1 MAGKPRPDA
10 RERYAMIAEYWQT
23 QEKPTAETVAPAL
36 GVSTHQVYK
45 ALKFHKMSPGKGTY
59 RKIPYLDIE
68 RVYLLNRS
76 QKATAKV
83 LGLCD
88 DTVGRALNVLG
99 YGTRRKGYQIEN
111 PTPLDIVRARN
122 ENGENIESIA
132 KSLGVHKG
140 TIHRRMKAAGIPTI
154 KHGQATG
161 EASPL
166 YNGGCQEK
174 KRTVK
179 NHREARSIGA
189 TVLGRQLGRGEVIHH
204 HDCDP
209 ANNAIENLWY
219 FPTVSAHSSYHNRL
233 KRLRIQDPEVD
244 SNQVAS
250 SSGGVPLLLLVSQ
263 SELSPDIDLPDL
275 SQTQE

>member
-23 QEKPTAETVAPAL
+23 QEKPTAETVAPVL

-45 ALKFHKMSPGKGTY
+45 ALKFHKISPGRVGT

-88 DTVGRALNVLG
+88 ATVGRALDTLG
-99 YGTRRKGYQIEN
+99 YGSRRKGYQIVN

-122 ENGENIESIA
+122 ENGENAEGIA
-132 KSLGVHKG
+132 KSFGVHKSV
-140 TIHRRMKAAGIPTI
+140 IYQRMKAAGIPLI

-161 EASPL
+161 EASPM
-166 YNGGCQEK
+166 YNGGEK
-174 KRTVK
+174 TRTRK
-179 NHREARSIGA
+179 QHKEARSIGA
-189 TVLGRQLGRGEVIHH
+189 TALGRPLARGEVIHH

-209 ANNAIENLWY
+209 SNNAIENLWY
-219 FPTVSAHSSYHNRL
+219 FPTVVDHSAYHHKL
-233 KRLRIQDPEVD
+233 KRLR
-244 SNQVAS
+244 NQGLEANANQIARER
-250 SSGGVPLLLLVSQ
+250 GAIPLQELVSR
-263 SELSPDIDLPDL
+263 SELLPDTSLPDL

>member
-23 QEKPTAETVAPAL
+23 QEKPIAETVAPAL
-36 GVSTHQVYK
+36 GVSIHQVYK

-88 DTVGRALNVLG
+88 ATVGRALDTLG
-99 YGTRRKGYQIEN
+99 YGTRRKGYQIVN

-122 ENGENIESIA
+122 ENGENAEGIA
-132 KSLGVHKG
+132 KSFGVHK
-140 TIHRRMKAAGIPTI
+140 TVIYQRMKSAGIPLI

-161 EASPL
+161 EASPM
-166 YNGGCQEK
+166 YNGGEK
-174 KRTVK
+174 TRTTK
-179 NHREARSIGA
+179 QRKEARSIGA
-189 TVLGRQLGRGEVIHH
+189 TALGRPLARGEVIHH

-209 ANNAIENLWY
+209 SNNAIENLWY
-219 FPTVSAHSSYHNRL
+219 FPTVSAHSSYHSKL
-233 KRLRIQDPEVD
+233 KRRRNQGLEVD
-244 SNQVAS
+244 ANQMGL
-250 SSGGVPLLLLVSQ
+250 SSGGVPLLELVSR
-263 SELSPDIDLPDL
+263 SESSPDTSSPDL